1 MSAHLNDVVDSGAL
15 NCALHPQASRSGC
28 GFNSLRGFDGHLLHQ
43 SSTGNV
49 AQVGPTEMHTCL
61 SAKTRRHACV
71 PTKPWTPKACLHA
84 PHKVRKAEL
93 LKDYIQNSSLASDIP
108 HTTTER
114 RQLKPLKGFE
124 RKDSF
129 FGPGW
134 HGRGRSSAAWLE
146 LSSCSDPWV
155 LADVPHT

>member
-1 MSAHLNDVVDSGAL
+1 MFVSKDSS
-15 NCALHPQASRSGC
+15 SRMCSHETLD
-28 GFNSLRGFDGHLLHQ
+28 SQ
-43 SSTGNV
+43 S
-49 AQVGPTEMHTCL
+49 L
-61 SAKTRRHACV
+61 SAR
-71 PTKPWTPKACLHA
+71 

-129 FGPGW
+129 SVLDGTAAADQALPGSNCLRALTLGFLW
-134 HGRGRSSAAWLE
+134 MFLTPNSNIL
-146 LSSCSDPWV
+146 V
-155 LADVPHT
+155 LY